1 MFVQVR
7 IKLEIKG
14 MNQVRHSELKNIKSH
29 EYFKKCGACRK
40 IWLTENEF
48 LNDKKV
54 KVLWLQVIPG
64 FPDVNCIIFEH
75 LECGSTVS
83 VLTPK
88 LRHLL
93 DRKLEIVKDLYGTEE
108 CNNLCNTRETMA
120 ACDKNCV
127 NAPDRELA
135 RLLVSYKSDSDE

>member
-1 MFVQVR
+1 MPAQ
-7 IKLEIKG
+7 K
-14 MNQVRHSELKNIKSH
+14 
-29 EYFKKCGACRK
+29 YFKKCGACGK
-40 IWLTENEF
+40 IWLTEDAF
-48 LNDKKV
+48 LNDDQV

-64 FPDVNCIIFEH
+64 FPDANCIIFEH

-93 DRKLEIVKDLYGTEE
+93 KGKFENLEDLYGTEA

-120 ACDKNCV
+120 ACEKKCV
-127 NAPDRELA
+127 NAIDRELA
-135 RLLVSYKSDSDE
+135 RLLVAFKSGPD